1 MASNITSTI
10 KQKIIILHRKH
21 PWIRIY
27 FLVLLV
33 LLVWGNLSVSV
44 LPLVESN
51 SPRSSDLSYENFAPN
66 WANHDFIRS
75 FLEPWQRWD
84 SNFYL
89 QIAKEGYGIS
99 SPTVAFPPLYPSLIR
114 VVGILIGGQYLLAAL
129 LISWSAAF
137 GACFLLEERFAQKVD
152 QKTAVRGIRNLLFFP
167 TAFFFFAGY
176 TESLFLFLVLFA
188 WRYADRGQ
196 WLLAGVVG
204 ALATMTRFV
213 GIVLV
218 IPFGLM
224 FIDNR
229 DNKNRISWF
238 GLLLIPSAYLG
249 WRMFTS
255 VFFKI
260 QPSYA
265 LDLGWALHF
274 DWPWVGF
281 LGSLQLIFSQ
291 SISET
296 FFAYMDL
303 LAISLIGISI
313 WWWLRRMNFP
323 EVMFMATVWLISL
336 MKISD
341 SGLLGSTSRYILP
354 LFPMYLMLSHFGSKP
369 KFDRI
374 ILITSIF
381 LWLICAA
388 LFFTW
393 NWVA

>member
-114 VVGILIGGQYLLAAL
+114 VVGILMGGQYLLAAL

-152 QKTAVRGIRNLLFFP
+152 QKTVVRGIRNLLFFP

-204 ALATMTRFV
+204 ALATMTKFV

-218 IPFGLM
+218 LPFGLM
-224 FIDNR
+224 WL
-229 DNKNRISWF
+229 KNWRKNHILF
-238 GLLLIPSAYLG
+238 LFPLLLIPSAYLG
-249 WRMFTS
+249 WGLIAS
-255 VFFKI
+255 SIYKI
-260 QPSYA
+260 SPFDVQTE
-265 LDLGWALHF
+265 GWHSHF
-274 DWPWVGF
+274 DWPWVGIW
-281 LGSLQLIFSQ
+281 GSIRKVLRQPIYETLSDLLYVLVILLVIFSIFWTLKRKSYPE
-291 SISET
+291 SI
-296 FFAYMDL
+296 YM
-303 LAISLIGISI
+303 AVVIFISL
-313 WWWLRRMNFP
+313 
-323 EVMFMATVWLISL
+323 V
-336 MKISD
+336 KITD
-341 SGLLGSTSRYILP
+341 AGLLGSVSRFVLI
-354 LFPMYLMLSHFGSKP
+354 LFPMYLTFAELGQKP

-374 ILITSIF
+374 FLFTSIF
-381 LWLICAA
+381 LWLIYSAM
-388 LFFTW
+388 FFTW